1 MSTAS
6 RNCGMVCGACGRWLN
21 AAPAPG
27 DSGAT
32 LIYYDMC
39 VHTKIDGQLGGL
51 VQLQL
56 KRRKRLQNFVLMQPK
71 SNPEAEI
78 AVQWSFGSTSL
89 IRFSPLRRAKL
100 RHSPPLFNRARPPPI
115 FFTPLYCA
123 VLFGA
128 CSAMSKPPLDF
139 SAHIAIEGPS

>member
-71 SNPEAEI
+71 SNPDAEI

-89 IRFSPLRRAKL
+89 IWFSPLRRAKL

-115 FFTPLYCA
+115 FSPRH
-123 VLFGA
+123 FGP
-128 CSAMSKPPLDF
+128 CSSGHAAP
-139 SAHIAIEGPS
+139 